1 MSGRIMGLDYG
12 SKTVGVAISDDRL
25 SFAMPKETIPR
36 DSEKRLRRTLARIEE
51 LIRENE
57 IAKIVVGL
65 PLLPDGTEG
74 ERAEKARDF
83 AEKIKTRTGLEVIL
97 LDERYTTTASA
108 EELDEMQIPK
118 EEQKAYIDQ
127 LAACHILDE
136 YLHQL
141 AEETKEI

>member
-1 MSGRIMGLDYG
+1 MGLDYG

>member
-1 MSGRIMGLDYG
+1 MGLDYG

-118 EEQKAYIDQ
+118 EERKAYIDQ